1 MFEWLVSLYCGLGC
15 PLLVVTSGVL
25 TWCHALLYVSGF
37 LCCFSVST
45 DMIWYTDIWRVNV
58 LCVKTG
64 STTVLKFCNKKKKSC
79 FKQALQTISHS
90 ALRSDSPPSLQQP
103 DLIYEQL
110 LGTWWCCTV
119 TWKVLLFLFFLF
131 SQTLCVLVKYFEINR
146 ISWEGI
152 F

>member
-1 MFEWLVSLYCGLGC
+1 MWLNDWWVYIVGWAVHHWLLQVSCWHDFMPFSMFLVLCAVSVR
-15 PLLVVTSGVL
+15 LL
-25 TWCHALLYVSGF
+25 
-37 LCCFSVST
+37 
-45 DMIWYTDIWRVNV
+45 IWYTDIWRVNV

-64 STTVLKFCNKKKKSC
+64 STTVFKFCKKKKILFQSSTTNYFPQC
-79 FKQALQTISHS
+79 PAH
-90 ALRSDSPPSLQQP
+90 RSRQP

-119 TWKVLLFLFFLF
+119 TWKVLLFLSFFF